1 MEYKLYNSNYIKSY
15 QKSILI
21 DCVQVFNL
29 IKEKTNSSDST
40 WTYYLYNVFNISS
53 TSINF
58 YNIYKELNKYIRD
71 FIKNDKPLWMQAWL
85 NYHENDNVL
94 SKSLGNKF
102 HGHETPYHGYIS
114 IDPQDTI
121 TKFKNGIEIKN
132 KPGQIYIGPGSNS
145 EWDHFVEL
153 VSPSKSPRVTLAFNI
168 TDKENLLVKNFIP
181 LL

>member
-102 HGHETPYHGYIS
+102 LKNSVFLIPCSPLNTKIIS
-114 IDPQDTI
+114 
-121 TKFKNGIEIKN
+121 E
-132 KPGQIYIGPGSNS
+132 
-145 EWDHFVEL
+145 
-153 VSPSKSPRVTLAFNI
+153 
-168 TDKENLLVKNFIP
+168 
-181 LL
+181 